1 MLSNKQGRIPVPT
14 HSAAKSR
21 PMTTAELIE
30 PKIYGREDEINKI
43 IYDITKGDYCDKD
56 LTVLPI
62 VGPGGIGKTTLIQV
76 IYKELQHHFEEKV
89 WVCVSTTFSVYRL
102 TQEIVDNMNLGKN
115 DSPEK
120 LIEEKL
126 KSKKFLLVL
135 DDMWS
140 CSGDDWRRFLVP
152 FRKGQTKGSIVLV
165 TTRFP
170 VVAQMVKTTNRWI
183 DLKSIDSEAFK
194 DLFLAYVFG
203 DKNSSNDHSGLLNV
217 GFKIVEKLK
226 GSPLAAKTVGRL
238 LKKNLDLDHWNR
250 VLESKEWELETGE
263 NDIMPALKLSYDYL
277 PFHLQHCFSYCALFP
292 EDYKF
297 KAEELIHLWIGL
309 DILHSHG
316 ENRRI
321 EDIGLNHLI
330 ELINSGFFRKE
341 EDGDG
346 KITCYVI
353 HDLLHELVLKISSHE
368 CLSINSANVGSTQIP
383 PSIRYLSINIDDTS
397 VKDKITF
404 DTCQKD
410 LSTLIKR
417 LKVGSLRSFMLFG
430 KCQDSFVNTVDGFL
444 KEAKALRVIF
454 LSNAS
459 YHSEVLLHNLSYYV
473 HLRYLR
479 IQSPFGTIILPNII
493 SRFYHLR
500 VLDLRQCFHAAYST
514 NDMCNLVKLRHF
526 LVDDSKMHSSICEV
540 GKLTSLQE
548 LKTFV
553 VKKESQGFELKQL
566 GHLTELCGLLAIRG
580 LEKIELMEEVD
591 DAKLIKKTHLRELIL
606 HWDSGHSNKNP
617 TLEEHVL
624 ESLKPSGNI
633 LKLCIS
639 GQCGMT
645 CPSWLGANLSVPNLE
660 SFQLYDVSWKSL
672 PPLGEMWLTDEQ
684 GKEYQSCIT
693 SQSFNNLKRLDL
705 IKIPKLKK
713 WIGNGPCELFSH
725 LKVLIIRD
733 CPELTELP
741 FTHHTGCEAEHE
753 DHMTWF
759 PKLELIEIAC
769 CPNLSSLPCIPWSS
783 AMCLVTIEHVGSTL
797 ECLNLVRNYMSEYRL
812 RIKGKDDLDNSFWRV
827 LSFHNLSKLKVLEVT
842 ITRCPPLSLDNLQ
855 MLSSLKTIKI
865 SDMSNAFLVPEG
877 DGQVG
882 YQFPVESLSINQS
895 GTTGEALT
903 RLLSYFPK
911 LHDLEIEGCEML
923 TGLRAVNQQKK
934 TGALERL
941 VTSSVIELEKEAQI
955 VPLEQQQY
963 DTSGEEDIAA
973 GGASSSSE
981 GLLLLPP
988 QLHNLQISKCPNL
1001 VLCTNSLNYDKDDE
1015 QTGSQGGGLQGLH
1028 LTIWGCEDLRAQG
1041 RLTKLTVRG
1050 TPNFFAGPEPPQPH
1064 EQEFSS
1070 SSSKLQELETDDVA
1084 GVLAAPIC
1092 TLLSSS
1098 LTELSFYKDEEVER
1112 FTKEQEDALQLLT
1125 SLEDITFSD
1134 RDKLQCLPA
1143 GLNGLPNLKRLS
1155 IYNCPAIRSL
1165 PKDGLPSS
1173 LQELEIYYCPAIQSL
1188 PKDCL
1193 PISLQKLEIHSCP
1206 AIRSLPKVND
1216 LPSSLRELS
1225 VWGSESEELRRQ
1237 CRKLIGIIPVV
1248 YA

>member
-1 MLSNKQGRIPVPT
+1 MEVGIEAARWVVGKALG
-14 HSAAKSR
+14 SAAGGVLEAWAASSELGTNIRALRMELLYAQGMLNNARGHGHGHGCGLEDFHNPGLEELLQELRGLAYNADDALDEVDYFRIQDELDGTYHAADEHDGGCLRNHALNARHAAKGTRGVSCGAWPCRGHGSPDDDDEQEDEASRGVTCRAWPCGRASR
-21 PMTTAELIE
+21 PQPTQPRLQSTNQGNREEEVQKGCLQKLASGACNTVNIVGKHLPCNSVSSPNSNMASNGRRFLCCVRPNNRAPQRELAIKT
-30 PKIYGREDEINKI
+30 PKLKFDRVEMSKKIKEITEQLKP
-43 IYDITKGDYCDKD
+43 GDYCDKD

-684 GKEYQSCIT
+684 
-693 SQSFNNLKRLDL
+693 
-705 IKIPKLKK
+705 
-713 WIGNGPCELFSH
+713 
-725 LKVLIIRD
+725 VLIIRD

-812 RIKGKDDLDNSFWRV
+812 RIKGKDDLDNSFWR
-827 LSFHNLSKLKVLEVT
+827 
-842 ITRCPPLSLDNLQ
+842 
-855 MLSSLKTIKI
+855 
-865 SDMSNAFLVPEG
+865 
-877 DGQVG
+877 
-882 YQFPVESLSINQS
+882 
-895 GTTGEALT
+895 
-903 RLLSYFPK
+903 
-911 LHDLEIEGCEML
+911 
-923 TGLRAVNQQKK
+923 
-934 TGALERL
+934 
-941 VTSSVIELEKEAQI
+941 
-955 VPLEQQQY
+955 
-963 DTSGEEDIAA
+963 
-973 GGASSSSE
+973 
-981 GLLLLPP
+981 
-988 QLHNLQISKCPNL
+988 
-1001 VLCTNSLNYDKDDE
+1001 
-1015 QTGSQGGGLQGLH
+1015 
-1028 LTIWGCEDLRAQG
+1028 
-1041 RLTKLTVRG
+1041 
-1050 TPNFFAGPEPPQPH
+1050 
-1064 EQEFSS
+1064 
-1070 SSSKLQELETDDVA
+1070 
-1084 GVLAAPIC
+1084 
-1092 TLLSSS
+1092 
-1098 LTELSFYKDEEVER
+1098 
-1112 FTKEQEDALQLLT
+1112 
-1125 SLEDITFSD
+1125 
-1134 RDKLQCLPA
+1134 
-1143 GLNGLPNLKRLS
+1143 
-1155 IYNCPAIRSL
+1155 
-1165 PKDGLPSS
+1165 
-1173 LQELEIYYCPAIQSL
+1173 
-1188 PKDCL
+1188 
-1193 PISLQKLEIHSCP
+1193 
-1206 AIRSLPKVND
+1206 
-1216 LPSSLRELS
+1216 
-1225 VWGSESEELRRQ
+1225 
-1237 CRKLIGIIPVV
+1237 
-1248 YA
+1248 